1 MSGMPDNRETILVID
16 SDKTFAEVLAAALG
30 KRGYRAVAARNMDE
44 ALGFLRNETP
54 NKAVLDLRL
63 GKTSGL
69 ELLPILTL
77 SNPEMRIVVLTGF
90 ATIETAAAALRLG
103 AVRYLAKPVDAD
115 EVVAAFETI

>member
-30 KRGYRAVAARNMDE
+30 KRGYRAVAARNTDE
-44 ALGFLRNETP
+44 ALGFLRNEIP

-103 AVRYLAKPVDAD
+103 AIRYLAKPVDAD
-115 EVVAAFETI
+115 EVIAAFESI